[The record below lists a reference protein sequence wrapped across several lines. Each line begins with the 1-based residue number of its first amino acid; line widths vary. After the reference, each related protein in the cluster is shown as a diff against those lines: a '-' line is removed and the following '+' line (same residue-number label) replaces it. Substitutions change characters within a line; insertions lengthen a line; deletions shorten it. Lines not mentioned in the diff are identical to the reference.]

1 MIQVLIDDACVR
13 KLKRELKVTGSRE
26 MGGVLAAENLG
37 NGQFRIVA
45 MSFQRSGG
53 SVASFL
59 RDPLFHRRF
68 MRRFMARTGNQPER
82 FNYFGEW
89 HSHPSFVPLPSGT
102 DIIQMQQLIRA
113 RDQVANFLVLLIA
126 KLNSSGGVEASAH
139 AFRRAY
145 PPLQLTLISGDE
157 TKLQDQGGRL
167 RITPKESQALR
178 REQSTFSQGAAR

>member
-1 MIQVLIDDACVR
+1 MIQVLIDEACLR
-13 KLKRELKVTGSRE
+13 RLKRELKLAGSRE

-37 NGQFRIVA
+37 NGQFRITA

-53 SVASFL
+53 SVASFV

-68 MRRFMARTGNQPER
+68 MRRFMARTGNKPAR

-102 DIIQMQQLIRA
+102 DVAQMQQLIRA

-126 KLNSSGGVEASAH
+126 KLNSSGVVEASAH
-139 AFRRAY
+139 AFRCAY
-145 PPLQLTLISGDE
+145 PPLQLALITGEASR
-157 TKLQDQGGRL
+157 LQDHSGQT

-178 REQSTFSQGAAR
+178 REYTTFSQGATR

>member
-1 MIQVLIDDACVR
+1 MIQVLIDDACFR
-13 KLKRELKVTGSRE
+13 RLKRELKLAGARE

-53 SVASFL
+53 SVASFV

-68 MRRFMARTGNQPER
+68 MRRFMARAGNQPER

-89 HSHPSFVPLPSGT
+89 HSHPSFVALPSGT
-102 DIIQMQQLIRA
+102 DVAQMQQLIRA

-126 KLNSSGGVEASAH
+126 KLNSSGVVEASAH

-145 PPLQLTLISGDE
+145 PPLPVALVCGE
-157 TKLQDQGGRL
+157 VARLQELSSQS
-167 RITPKESQALR
+167 RITPKESRALR
-178 REQSTFSQGAAR
+178 REYTTFS

>member
-1 MIQVLIDDACVR
+1 MIQIIVDDACLR
-13 KLKRELKVTGSRE
+13 KLKRELKVAGSRE

-53 SVASFL
+53 SVASFV

-82 FNYFGEW
+82 FNYLGEW

-102 DIIQMQQLIRA
+102 DVIQMQQLIRA

-126 KLNSSGGVEASAH
+126 KLNSSGSVEASAH

-145 PPLQLTLISGDE
+145 LPLQLTLISGGE

>member
-1 MIQVLIDDACVR
+1 MIRVLIADACLLR
-13 KLKRELKVTGSRE
+13 LKRELKLAGSRE

-37 NGQFRIVA
+37 NGQFRILA
-45 MSFQRSGG
+45 MSFQRCGG
-53 SVASFL
+53 SFASFV

-102 DIIQMQQLIRA
+102 DIMQMQQLIRA

-126 KLNSSGGVEASAH
+126 KLNSSGVVEASAH
-139 AFRRAY
+139 AFRRNY
-145 PPLQLTLISGDE
+145 PPLQVALAAGEDTR
-157 TKLQDQGGRL
+157 LQDHGSQS
-167 RITPKESQALR
+167 RITPKETWALR
-178 REQSTFSQGAAR
+178 REYTTFSQGATR

>member
-1 MIQVLIDDACVR
+1 MIQVLIDDACLR
-13 KLKRELKVTGSRE
+13 RLKRELKLAGSRE

-53 SVASFL
+53 SVASFV

-102 DIIQMQQLIRA
+102 DVAQMQQLISA
-113 RDQVANFLVLLIA
+113 RDQAANFLVLLIA
-126 KLNSSGGVEASAH
+126 KLNSSGVVEASVH

-145 PPLQLTLISGDE
+145 PPLQVALVSGEDAR
-157 TKLQDQGGRL
+157 LQDHSGQS
-167 RITPKESQALR
+167 RITPKESRALR
-178 REQSTFSQGAAR
+178 REYTTFSQGATR

>member
-1 MIQVLIDDACVR
+1 MIQVLIDDACLR
-13 KLKRELKVTGSRE
+13 RLKRELKLAGSRE

-37 NGQFRIVA
+37 NGQFRILA

-53 SVASFL
+53 SFASFV

-102 DIIQMQQLIRA
+102 DIAQMQQLIRA
-113 RDQVANFLVLLIA
+113 RDQAAKFLVLLIA
-126 KLNSSGGVEASAH
+126 KLNSSGVVEASAH
-139 AFRRAY
+139 AFRRTH
-145 PPLQLTLISGDE
+145 PPLQVALASGED
-157 TKLQDQGGRL
+157 TRLQDHGGQT
-167 RITPKESQALR
+167 RITPKESRALR
-178 REQSTFSQGAAR
+178 REYTTFSQGAAR